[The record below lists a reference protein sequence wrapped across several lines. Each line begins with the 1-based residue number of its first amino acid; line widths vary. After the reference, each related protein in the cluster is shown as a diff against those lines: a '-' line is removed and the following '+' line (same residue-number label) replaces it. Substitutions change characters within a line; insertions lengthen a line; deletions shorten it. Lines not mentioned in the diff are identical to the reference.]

1 MAIDK
6 SLTGRNGESME
17 NLGSRADLHVHT
29 TASDGT
35 NKPYEVVRKAAKKGL
50 AALAVTDHDTMAGVE
65 EALSA
70 GQELGVTVIPGVEI
84 SSSMNGKDIHILGY
98 YADLHNREW
107 QERLEQLR
115 MGRARR
121 NEQIIAKLQ
130 QHGIAITLEEV
141 HEAARRAA
149 AEQSSSGDSNG
160 ESGNGKGKG
169 RSVGRPHIAAVL
181 VEKGVVPSMYE
192 AFEQWLASGKPG
204 YVSLPRV
211 TPFEAVDWI
220 REAGGISVIAHPGLY
235 GDDALVEEIIRY
247 GAKGIEVAHSE
258 HSPEDEVRYRA
269 LARRY
274 GLIETA
280 GSDYHGE
287 REGVVFHGELG
298 SKTVDVQLIRRLR
311 QM

>member
-35 NKPYEVVRKAAKKGL
+35 NKPYEVVRKAARKGL

>member
-149 AEQSSSGDSNG
+149 AEQSSSGDSND
-160 ESGNGKGKG
+160 ESGKGKGKG

-258 HSPEDEVRYRA
+258 HSPEDEVRYCA

>member
-1 MAIDK
+1 
-6 SLTGRNGESME
+6 ME

-35 NKPYEVVRKAAKKGL
+35 NKPYEVVRKAARKGL

-149 AEQSSSGDSNG
+149 AEQSSSGDSND
-160 ESGNGKGKG
+160 ESGKGKGKG

-258 HSPEDEVRYRA
+258 HSPEDEERYRA

>member
-6 SLTGRNGESME
+6 SLTGGNGESME

-35 NKPYEVVRKAAKKGL
+35 NKPYEVVRKAARKGL

-149 AEQSSSGDSNG
+149 AEQSSSGDSND
-160 ESGNGKGKG
+160 ESGKGKGKG

-258 HSPEDEVRYRA
+258 HSPEDEERYRA